1 METDCQGLHVLDR
14 SASAQLLRTTRV
26 GRLALVQGA
35 LPMILPVAFAML
47 DADLVFNVGPGTL
60 SRAADHC
67 DVVCFETD
75 SVDERLD
82 DMWSVWVVGHL
93 SRMVN
98 PSDLSRAEQLD
109 LNRWGSR
116 PGEFIRLTP
125 QIFSGRRTS
134 GR

>member
-1 METDCQGLHVLDR
+1 METDRQGLLVLDR
-14 SASAQLLRTTRV
+14 SACAQLLRTTRV
-26 GRLALVQGA
+26 GRLALVHGA

-75 SVDERLD
+75 SVDAGLA
-82 DMWSVWVVGHL
+82 DMWSVSVVGQL
-93 SRMVN
+93 SRVVS
-98 PSDLSRAEQLD
+98 PADLSRAAQLD
-109 LNRWGSR
+109 LPCWE

-125 QIFSGRRTS
+125 QIFSGRRTFA
-134 GR
+134 R

>member
-1 METDCQGLHVLDR
+1 
-14 SASAQLLRTTRV
+14 
-26 GRLALVQGA
+26 
-35 LPMILPVAFAML
+35 MILPVAFAML

-93 SRMVN
+93 SRDREPGGCV
-98 PSDLSRAEQLD
+98 SRRAA
-109 LNRWGSR
+109 R
-116 PGEFIRLTP
+116 PEPLGKSP
-125 QIFSGRRTS
+125 W
-134 GR
+134 